1 MVIKL
6 SANLLPR
13 ALCVPNERL
22 RNEGASFSLGMVVG
36 LVDTRLVDAPKAT
49 HPEASL
55 SPSARSVA
63 RAPLG
68 C

>member
-1 MVIKL
+1 
-6 SANLLPR
+6 
-13 ALCVPNERL
+13 VPNERL